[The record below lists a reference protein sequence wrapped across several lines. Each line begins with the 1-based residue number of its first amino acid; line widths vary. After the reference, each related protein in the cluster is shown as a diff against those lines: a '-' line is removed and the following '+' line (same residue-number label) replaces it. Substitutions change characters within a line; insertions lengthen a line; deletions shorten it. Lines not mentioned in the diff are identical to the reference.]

1 MKAVLIAETSEVI
14 DGYRSFLEENGIDVI
29 VYRWLLK
36 ALDNLEEIQP
46 HIVMISVTDFP
57 RHWKTLTQ
65 YANTRSDSSFPFIVL
80 IDAGKMASA
89 DKVKAEMLGI
99 KAVIDD
105 INSSE
110 SQSVLKELISFI
122 SPTKTED
129 SDSSLK
135 ELKEAVQSADALN
148 GKTDNE
154 DICECSPNAADSLN
168 VDEDEPGVETAAY
181 EDTPAA
187 YDEEPAVEASEEI
200 AEQPGAFE
208 PTAFQQTASLEQP
221 SEQPAADETSYEPAS
236 FEQPAYEN
244 AAYEEPAAG
253 KEAEITEEDPDKPN
267 WDEPIFTTRHEEH
280 PEVKVL
286 PISFIYTNPV
296 DKSIVTGKVISYI
309 YPVLFF
315 EPDHKEALN
324 NVRFGQILENCTM
337 KENGNLITIRAQVRG
352 IDTDSIE
359 FCILK

>member
-1 MKAVLIAETSEVI
+1 MKAVLIAETTEVI
-14 DGYRSFLEENGIDVI
+14 DGYKSFLEENGIDVI

-46 HIVMISVTDFP
+46 HLVMISVTDFP

-65 YANTRSDSSFPFIVL
+65 YANSGNDSSFPFVVL

-122 SPTKTED
+122 SPSKTDD
-129 SDSSLK
+129 SDSALK
-135 ELKEAVQSADALN
+135 ELKEAVQTADALN
-148 GKTDNE
+148 
-154 DICECSPNAADSLN
+154 DIPH
-168 VDEDEPGVETAAY
+168 TY
-181 EDTPAA
+181 
-187 YDEEPAVEASEEI
+187 EEPAGAVETPEET
-200 AEQPGAFE
+200 GAF
-208 PTAFQQTASLEQP
+208 TDNASYGESSF
-221 SEQPAADETSYEPAS
+221 SEQPAASEQAES
-236 FEQPAYEN
+236 FNQPEN
-244 AAYEEPAAG
+244 AAGTADES
-253 KEAEITEEDPDKPN
+253 EAEEDPDKPN
-267 WDEPIFTTRHEEH
+267 WDEPIFPARQEEN
-280 PEVKVL
+280 PEVKVV

-315 EPDHKEALN
+315 QPDHKEALN

-337 KENGNLITIRAQVRG
+337 KENGNLATIRAQVRG

>member
-122 SPTKTED
+122 SPSKTED

-154 DICECSPNAADSLN
+154 DICECSPIEADSLN
-168 VDEDEPGVETAAY
+168 VDENEPGVETAAY

-187 YDEEPAVEASEEI
+187 FDEEPAVEASEEI
-200 AEQPGAFE
+200 AEQPGADETSFE
-208 PTAFQQTASLEQP
+208 PASFGQP
-221 SEQPAADETSYEPAS
+221 SEQPAA

-244 AAYEEPAAG
+244 AAYEEPAAE

-337 KENGNLITIRAQVRG
+337 KENGNLVTIRAQVRG

>member
-1 MKAVLIAETSEVI
+1 MKAVLIAETTEVI
-14 DGYRSFLEENGIDVI
+14 DGYKSFLEENGIDVI

-46 HIVMISVTDFP
+46 HLVMISVTDFP

-65 YANTRSDSSFPFIVL
+65 YANSGNDSSFPFVVL

-122 SPTKTED
+122 SPSKTDD
-129 SDSSLK
+129 SDSALK
-135 ELKEAVQSADALN
+135 ELKEAVQTADALN
-148 GKTDNE
+148 
-154 DICECSPNAADSLN
+154 DIPHTYE
-168 VDEDEPGVETAAY
+168 ETA
-181 EDTPAA
+181 EAA
-187 YDEEPAVEASEEI
+187 EMPEETVAFTDSAPYGESSF
-200 AEQPGAFE
+200 AEQTSAFE
-208 PTAFQQTASLEQP
+208 PAESFNQLK
-221 SEQPAADETSYEPAS
+221 TSDEPATYKM
-236 FEQPAYEN
+236 QT
-244 AAYEEPAAG
+244 AAYEEPSFADEGTAVSADTTDTATS
-253 KEAEITEEDPDKPN
+253 AETDEEDPDKPN
-267 WDEPIFTTRHEEH
+267 WDEPIFTARQEEN
-280 PEVKVL
+280 PEVKVV

-315 EPDHKEALN
+315 QPDHKEALN

-337 KENGNLITIRAQVRG
+337 KENGNLATIRAQVRG